1 MTAIYGVS
9 HDKSTVDL
17 NASESSLAEIQSGE
31 DIAGNREN
39 SIEIVKS
46 FNVIKTLIWSCTCVI
61 DAEGN
66 PVEKDDQCVDME
78 LLLDHLKEIKLLLE
92 LHEADSTYGITEKSI
107 LRRISLVRSN
117 DIGCIL
123 SDLKEQD

>member
-9 HDKSTVDL
+9 HDKSTDL
-17 NASESSLAEIQSGE
+17 NASDSSLAQIQSSE
-31 DIAGNREN
+31 DVAGNRLN

-46 FNVIKTLIWSCTCVI
+46 FNAVKTLIWSCTFVV

-78 LLLDHLKEIKLLLE
+78 LLLDQMKEIKLLLE
-92 LHEADSTYGITEKSI
+92 LFEAESTYGITEKSI
-107 LRRISLVRSN
+107 LRRLTLVRSN

>member
-66 PVEKDDQCVDME
+66 PVERDDQYVDME
-78 LLLDHLKEIKLLLE
+78 LLLDHSKEIKLLL
-92 LHEADSTYGITEKSI
+92 
-107 LRRISLVRSN
+107 
-117 DIGCIL
+117 
-123 SDLKEQD
+123 

>member
-9 HDKSTVDL
+9 HEKSSDL
-17 NASESSLAEIQSGE
+17 NASESSLAEIQSKE
-31 DIAGNREN
+31 DVADNRLN

-46 FNVIKTLIWSCTCVI
+46 FNAVKTLIWSCTFVV

-66 PVEKDDQCVDME
+66 SIERDDQCVDME

-92 LHEADSTYGITEKSI
+92 LHEADSTYGITEKTI
-107 LRRISLVRSN
+107 LRRLTLVRSN
-117 DIGCIL
+117 DIGSIL
-123 SDLKEQD
+123 SDLND